1 MNIFIMVLVFLFM
14 AGIFF
19 LDAPSQRVRDETLA
33 TALVQSDLKSIA
45 ECAANTHNTVL
56 AERESQLSCTEK
68 YGIDTAQ
75 ICVDDKNKTIKCL
88 EDRTGKFPASFVITK
103 TPAIE
108 KKNVHETLK
117 VIGELAPT
125 ADNFGVLMTANGVE
139 YLLAANGAKREI
151 PANIIKDGGLSELQ
165 IVYITKIPVQVPLQT
180 APAPGAAAVAQI
192 SCKPGEA
199 KVMKFGQWQC
209 VARNLAEVC
218 TGDMIWDSSNSK
230 CIIDPMR
237 RPLCASNQTA
247 VQVDDRW
254 ECADPI
260 LDKQC
265 PTGTVARLDY
275 STMNWECVTDPGAA
289 RPATKCTPTASAA
302 SAAKLGSTV
311 RVQLTSC
318 TDCEDAVTDPETC
331 DTSCVPS
338 SAKLSTPGCYPAN
351 AGSCAGLHKAFYFG
365 FPAMPY
371 YLDNSRN
378 LIPALKNIAI
388 PIDTAHSQNRKF
400 NCMDCGDR
408 FIDSSRSAPPYV
420 AVCE

>member
-19 LDAPSQRVRDETLA
+19 LDAPSQRIRDETLA
-33 TALVQSDLKSIA
+33 SALVQSNLRSIA
-45 ECAANTHNTVL
+45 ECAANTHNSIL
-56 AERESQLSCTEK
+56 AERESALACADK
-68 YGIDTAQ
+68 YGIATTQ
-75 ICVDDKNKTIKCL
+75 VCVDDKNKTIKCL

-103 TPAIE
+103 TPPIE
-108 KKNVHETLK
+108 KKNVHETLR
-117 VIGELAPT
+117 VIEALAPT
-125 ADNFGVLMTANGVE
+125 ADNFGVLMTADGAE

-151 PANIIKDGGLSELQ
+151 PATIIKDGGLSRLQ
-165 IVYITKIPVQVPLQT
+165 IVYITKIPVQVPLQVAGAAG
-180 APAPGAAAVAQI
+180 APAAAQI
-192 SCKPGEA
+192 VCNPGEA

-209 VARNLAEVC
+209 VTRNLADVC
-218 TGDMIWDSSNSK
+218 VGDMIWDANSLK
-230 CIIDPMR
+230 CIADPLR
-237 RPLCASNQTA
+237 RPLCGSNQTA
-247 VQVDDRW
+247 VQVDDHW

-265 PTGTVARLDY
+265 QTGMVARLDY
-275 STMNWECVTDPGAA
+275 STMNWECVADPGAA
-289 RPATKCTPTASAA
+289 RAPTKCTPSAAAA
-302 SAAKLGSTV
+302 SAATLGATV

-331 DTSCVPS
+331 NTYCVPS
-338 SAKLSTPGCYPAN
+338 SAKLSSPGCYPAN

-365 FPAMPY
+365 FPALPY

-378 LIPALKNIAI
+378 AIPALKNIAI
-388 PIDTAHSQNRKF
+388 PTDATHSQNRKF

-408 FIDSSRSAPPYV
+408 FIDSARSAPPYV